1 MRHHSTATSE
11 PRPLDPS
18 SDPRRPGGRWL
29 GVVVLM
35 IASFMDLMDVT
46 IVNVAL
52 PALQR
57 DLGATSAHVQWVV
70 AGYLL
75 PFAVLLIT
83 SGRLGDIAG
92 RRRMFLI
99 GVSAFTVLS
108 LVAGVSPSADVLVI
122 ARALQGAAAALM
134 IPQVL
139 SIIQAMF
146 APRERAAV
154 FGLYGAVTGLAA
166 VVGPMLGG
174 WLVTSDVWG
183 TSWRSIFLI
192 NLPIGVLL
200 LWATLR
206 WVPESRSPHPLRLDL
221 PGVAL
226 SAAAVFLVVFPLV
239 QGRELGWPAWVIGM
253 LVAAGPALA
262 VFAWYERRLERRG
275 GSPVVPMSLFTSR
288 GFSSGAIV
296 TTAFNAGVGGFFLVL
311 ALYLQGALGFTA
323 WEAGLV
329 LVPFSVGAMVA
340 SGVAVPLAA
349 KAGRVVILVG
359 GAAIAGAMVLA
370 RAEVVDQGAALGT
383 FGLLVPIVVAGLGLG
398 LVVVPLVDVTLA
410 GVAVR
415 DAGAASGVLNT
426 TRQLGQAFGVA
437 VVGVVFFGVLD
448 DGPVTPELAARAFD
462 DSVWL
467 AVGLFALSFVASF
480 LLPRRAAEQEVVEEG
495 PTNAPDLA
503 RRPDSDFSD
512 QIRAL

>member
-1 MRHHSTATSE
+1 
-11 PRPLDPS
+11 L
-18 SDPRRPGGRWL
+18 
-29 GVVVLM
+29 V

-52 PALQR
+52 PAMQR
-57 DLGATSAHVQWVV
+57 ELGASPPQVQWVV
-70 AGYLL
+70 AAYLL

-83 SGRLGDIAG
+83 AGRLGDIVG
-92 RRRMFLI
+92 RRRMFLV
-99 GVSAFTVLS
+99 GVVAFTALS
-108 LVAGVSPSADVLVI
+108 VAAGLAPSADLLVVS
-122 ARALQGAAAALM
+122 RGLQGAAAALM

-174 WLVTSDVWG
+174 WLVTTDVWG

-192 NLPIGVLL
+192 NLPVGVVLL
-200 LWATLR
+200 FATLR
-206 WVPESRSPHPLRLDL
+206 WVPESRSSHPLRIDL
-221 PGVAL
+221 PGVVL
-226 SAAAVFLVVFPLV
+226 SAGAVFLLVFPLV

-253 LVAAGPALA
+253 LFASAPVLA
-262 VFAWYERRLERRG
+262 VFVRFERQLERRG
-275 GSPVVPMSLFTSR
+275 GSPVVPMSLFTSG
-288 GFSSGAIV
+288 GFSSGVVV
-296 TTAFNAGVGGFFLVL
+296 TTAFNAGVGGFFIVL

-329 LVPFSVGAMVA
+329 LVPFSIGAMVA
-340 SGVAVPLAA
+340 SGLAVPLAA
-349 KAGRVVILVG
+349 KAGRLVILAG
-359 GAAIAGAMVLA
+359 GALIAGAMLMA
-370 RAEVVDQGAALGT
+370 RAEAADAGAALGT
-383 FGLLVPIVVAGLGLG
+383 FDLLVPMVLAGLGLG

-437 VVGVVFFGVLD
+437 AVGVVFFGVLD
-448 DGPVTPELAARAFD
+448 DGAPTLELAERAFD
-462 DSVWL
+462 SSVWL
-467 AVGLFALSFVASF
+467 AVGLFGLSFIASF
-480 LLPRRAAEQEVVEEG
+480 FLPPRAGSSDGNHGRVLSVS
-495 PTNAPDLA
+495 A
-503 RRPDSDFSD
+503 RR
-512 QIRAL
+512 R